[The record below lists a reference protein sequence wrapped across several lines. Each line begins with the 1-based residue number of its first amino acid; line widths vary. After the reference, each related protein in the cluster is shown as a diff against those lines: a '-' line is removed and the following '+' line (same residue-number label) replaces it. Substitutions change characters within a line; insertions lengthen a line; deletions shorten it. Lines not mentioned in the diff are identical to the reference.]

1 MKKKIKLLFV
11 DDEEKFLRGMAERL
25 KLRDL
30 TVDAFNNPVDA
41 LEAVKSKEAYD
52 VALLDL
58 KMPGMDGEEL
68 LKKLKELIP
77 AMEVIILT
85 GHGSIESAK
94 STTRAG
100 AYEYLLKPCDLDQL
114 ISAISTAYSKRVKA
128 KNEALRAQ
136 VNAIMADAAGYNPLD
151 VLYMLRDLEEENEA

>member
-11 DDEEKFLRGMAERL
+11 DDEEKFLKGMTERL

-30 TVDAFNNPVDA
+30 VVHAFDNGADA
-41 LEAVKSKEAYD
+41 LEAARKEPYD
-52 VALLDL
+52 VALIDL

-68 LKKLKELIP
+68 LNRLKELIP

-94 STTRAG
+94 RTTRAG
-100 AYEYLLKPCDLDQL
+100 AYEYLMKPCELDEL
-114 ISAISTAYSKRVKA
+114 ISAITTAYSKRVKA

-136 VNAIMADAAGYNPLD
+136 VNAIMADAAGYNPID
-151 VLYMLRDLEEENEA
+151 VLYMLRDLEDQDA

>member
-1 MKKKIKLLFV
+1 MKKKIRLLFV
-11 DDEEKFLRGMAERL
+11 DDEEKFLKGMSERL

-30 TVDAFNNPVDA
+30 LVHSFDNGADA
-41 LEAVKSKEAYD
+41 LEAVKKEPYD
-52 VALLDL
+52 VALIDL

-68 LKKLKELIP
+68 LKKLKDIIP

-94 STTRAG
+94 RTTRAG
-100 AYEYLLKPCDLDQL
+100 AYEYLQKPCELDEL
-114 ISAISTAYSKRVKA
+114 ISAISTAYSKRVTS

-136 VNAIMADAAGYNPLD
+136 VNAIMADAGGYNPID
-151 VLYMLRDLEEENEA
+151 VLHMLRDLEEQSES